1 MVLIILALLYGFNT
15 FVYFDGLIK
24 NCFLNFGSF
33 LFFKYYSSSV
43 LQMIGKRLSRQ
54 HSYDDQFIVIL
65 LHALVQLRK
74 KFKFL
79 YQVNLDEVLSQIIR
93 FWSTLA

>member
-1 MVLIILALLYGFNT
+1 
-15 FVYFDGLIK
+15 
-24 NCFLNFGSF
+24 
-33 LFFKYYSSSV
+33 
-43 LQMIGKRLSRQ
+43 MIGKRLSRQ